1 MNVKILNAALM
12 GLLATSIL
20 GCSKPEPVIVPV
32 DRVVQTTKAVAGK
45 IPTVT
50 CYVDTNVSYT
60 EKMTQIAH
68 CLEDHKSTI
77 EVYNNAGE

>member
-1 MNVKILNAALM
+1 VKTLNVALM

-20 GCSKPEPVIVPV
+20 GCSKPEPVVVPV
-32 DRVVQTTKAVAGK
+32 DRVVQTTKAVTGK
-45 IPTVT
+45 VPAVI

-68 CLEDHKSTI
+68 CLEDYKSTI
-77 EVYNNAGE
+77 EVYNNASY